1 MRAGGGRAKGAAFE
15 REVAKLIELATGRKL
30 RRRLSQ
36 YQEKDLSD
44 LEPADGKPFP
54 FLIEC
59 KRYASNVSPSWW
71 DQICATCRSSHNT
84 NDALPA
90 LIWKLDRQPIQCRIP
105 IEALV
110 MLGRQ
115 LAGDKS
121 EAYDWHYTATMSWDE
136 FIFVCREL
144 IGMGK

>member
-1 MRAGGGRAKGAAFE
+1 MVNSRNKGASFE
-15 REVAKLIELATGRKL
+15 RTVASMLNDEFSPGITFKRNIL
-30 RRRLSQ
+30 Q
-36 YQEKDLSD
+36 YQTVGMDDLTPS
-44 LEPADGKPFP
+44 APFP
-54 FLIEC
+54 FKLEL
-59 KRYASNVSPSWW
+59 KRYKNSVSPSWW

-110 MLGRQ
+110 MLGRP

-121 EAYDWHYTATMSWDE
+121 EAYDWRYTATMSWDE